1 MQDEAFH
8 SFSAEY
14 TNDGTVLIKF
24 DDEIFKEREKKK
36 GQPYTGCHEYLPRLD
51 KLRDFLHASRGH
63 HLFTINDVL
72 GECLNF
78 AKSGT
83 YHAYS
88 RNC

>member
-14 TNDGTVLIKF
+14 TCDGTVLIKF
-24 DDEIFKEREKKK
+24 DDEIFKQREKKK

-51 KLRDFLHASRGH
+51 KLRDFLRENRG
-63 HLFTINDVL
+63 FFNTINNVL
-72 GECLNF
+72 GECLDF
-78 AKSGT
+78 AKSGN
-83 YHAYS
+83 YDAYS